1 MADEAPKT
9 VKHVVVNVTNGPKVL
24 NSMPPGVLAAGD
36 STDEPVE
43 MTEAEYET
51 AKKTGWFEFGAK
63 AAKAAKDAADPLDH
77 DNNGKKGGAAPAA
90 D

>member
-9 VKHVVVNVTNGPKVL
+9 VKHIVVNITDGPKIL
-24 NSMPPGVLAAGD
+24 NAMPPGLLAAGD

-43 MTEAEYET
+43 MTEAEFES
-51 AKKTGWFEFGAK
+51 AKATGWFEFGAK
-63 AAKAAKDAADPLDH
+63 AAKAAKAADPLDH
-77 DNNGKKGGAAPAA
+77 DADGKKGGTAPAK